1 MGKTVKH
8 NLCKNIKPKKSK
20 LFSDLSFGISVKPQF
35 GQYFADTDRND
46 LTITTNNNFEV
57 RGTGQI
63 DFLFSGTSEDNTIKM
78 SLSPAG
84 FGFGFDFGINAG
96 IKNISRNGQMNIGL
110 SLNDVGYI
118 KWTKIQ
124 TAISITEIT
133 L

>member
-1 MGKTVKH
+1 MKSTEYIIFPERVTRNMGKTVKH

-63 DFLFSGTSEDNTIKM
+63 DFLFQEHQRTIQSKCPFLRQDSVLVLISELMPVSKYFEKRSNEYW
-78 SLSPAG
+78 S
-84 FGFGFDFGINAG
+84 
-96 IKNISRNGQMNIGL
+96 
-110 SLNDVGYI
+110 
-118 KWTKIQ
+118 
-124 TAISITEIT
+124 
-133 L
+133 